1 MATSRYDLLDQ
12 HDEDELHKNRQL
24 PVEIRPFQRISKHVA
39 LAKLPATKLPTPPP
53 EGAPE
58 SQDGASAASTSGYM
72 GQVHGNAEAM
82 KEDIQLDFAA
92 FDSTITR
99 LQFLATA
106 NEKERERY
114 ATDRS
119 KILETMEAVRSSNA
133 SLRTQLDEA
142 RATLAQRKSFDELA
156 DRITSNRM
164 LRPRAEQAVNLDK
177 LAEECDEL
185 QRESETYG
193 VTWRERKEQFDKL
206 VGEGVNLL
214 RLIRDEKEEVE
225 RREGMDEEDGDDDD
239 ASNNNNT
246 TPGGG
251 KQGGSQSGSGTPARH
266 GDGNGTP
273 RPGSS
278 SGRTP
283 RHDSPGAGGGGAGG
297 TDNLK
302 PQPDAAGSFSRG
314 GSLAP
319 SLRGNS
325 PAVRGGPGSSH
336 GGKDGEPEE
345 GEDVEMGEPAQ
356 AADTPMAEGGVKE
369 ETPQIT
375 VDAPVGT
382 DDKMDTT

>member
-24 PVEIRPFQRISKHVA
+24 PVETRPFQRVSKHVA

-58 SQDGASAASTSGYM
+58 AQQDGASAASSGYM
-72 GQVHGNAEAM
+72 GQVHGQAATM

-106 NEKERERY
+106 NERERERY

-225 RREGMDEEDGDDDD
+225 RREGMDEEDGDDDEN
-239 ASNNNNT
+239 SNNNNN

-251 KQGGSQSGSGTPARH
+251 KPGGSQSGNGTPARQ
-266 GDGNGTP
+266 GDGNNTP

-283 RHDSPGAGGGGAGG
+283 RHDSPGAGGSGASAA
-297 TDNLK
+297 DNLK

-319 SLRGNS
+319 SLRGT
-325 PAVRGGPGSSH
+325 ARRH

-356 AADTPMAEGGVKE
+356 TADTPMAEGGVKE

-375 VDAPVGT
+375 VDAPAGP

>member
-1 MATSRYDLLDQ
+1 MS
-12 HDEDELHKNRQL
+12 
-24 PVEIRPFQRISKHVA
+24 
-39 LAKLPATKLPTPPP
+39 
-53 EGAPE
+53 
-58 SQDGASAASTSGYM
+58 
-72 GQVHGNAEAM
+72 QVHGENSNAAAAL

-114 ATDRS
+114 AADRS

-164 LRPRAEQAVNLDK
+164 LRPRAEQAVNLEK

-225 RREGMDEEDGDDDD
+225 RREGMDEEDGEDNDN
-239 ASNNNNT
+239 A

-251 KQGGSQSGSGTPARH
+251 KQGGSQSGNGTPARH
-266 GDGNGTP
+266 GDGNATP

-283 RHDSPGAGGGGAGG
+283 RPDSPGAGGHGGS

-302 PQPDAAGSFSRG
+302 LQPDAAGSFSRG

-325 PAVRGGPGSSH
+325 PAIRGGPGSSH

-345 GEDVEMGEPAQ
+345 GEDVEMGETAQ

-375 VDAPVGT
+375 VDAPAGT

>member
-58 SQDGASAASTSGYM
+58 SQDGASAASTGYM
-72 GQVHGNAEAM
+72 GQVHGNAAAM

-225 RREGMDEEDGDDDD
+225 RREGMDEEDGDEDGD
-239 ASNNNNT
+239 NNNS

-266 GDGNGTP
+266 GDDNATP

-283 RHDSPGAGGGGAGG
+283 RQDSPGAGGSGGGA

-302 PQPDAAGSFSRG
+302 PQPDVGGSFSRG

-319 SLRGNS
+319 SLRGI
-325 PAVRGGPGSSH
+325 ARHH
-336 GGKDGEPEE
+336 GGKDGEPEG

-356 AADTPMAEGGVKE
+356 VADTPMTEGGVKE

-375 VDAPVGT
+375 VDAPTGP